1 MCWPCKPIWH
11 KILGQ
16 LPTHTCGNLTSDDPG
31 LCCVPEEYSNDSHPA
46 QTWFEKLGKHQNLG
60 RTNHAMSRGCG
71 QCQSLCW
78 KWCHQDQE
86 EDHGRFLGQ
95 MTIFRARFAYGFLV
109 ALFWII
115 YVFDLPPYVLAR
127 LREFRITNLLIMSTR
142 RWRRN
147 FVGILDIVWNASCR
161 VRWWCVCFGRSWVSV
176 WLCNLPQTSKLCIE
190 LCPEAL
196 PPCSPNSVKTGQ
208 KRP

>member
-31 LCCVPEEYSNDSHPA
+31 LCCVPEEYSNDAHPA

-60 RTNHAMSRGCG
+60 RTNHAMSGGCG
-71 QCQSLCW
+71 KCQSLCW

-95 MTIFRARFAYGFLV
+95 MTIFRARFDFGSIEWTLWFFGSPILNYICFWFATVCPGPASGIQDHESFDYVNQTVEKELCWDPWHCLKCLV
-109 ALFWII
+109 QGEVVMCLFWAQ
-115 YVFDLPPYVLAR
+115 LGQC
-127 LREFRITNLLIMSTR
+127 M
-142 RWRRN
+142 
-147 FVGILDIVWNASCR
+147 IV
-161 VRWWCVCFGRSWVSV
+161 
-176 WLCNLPQTSKLCIE
+176 
-190 LCPEAL
+190 
-196 PPCSPNSVKTGQ
+196 
-208 KRP
+208 